1 MGIDKD
7 FLLWI
12 MENPGNKYVMFRI
25 AEFDKFEGIISRFV
39 CRKDNELWNR
49 RDFSLTHTLKFKL
62 KVKNYLERISSTK

>member
-25 AEFDKFEGIISRFV
+25 AEFDKFESILSEFV
-39 CRKDNELWNR
+39 CRKD
-49 RDFSLTHTLKFKL
+49 DSLVSLKN
-62 KVKNYLERISSTK
+62 KVAAVIKATGK